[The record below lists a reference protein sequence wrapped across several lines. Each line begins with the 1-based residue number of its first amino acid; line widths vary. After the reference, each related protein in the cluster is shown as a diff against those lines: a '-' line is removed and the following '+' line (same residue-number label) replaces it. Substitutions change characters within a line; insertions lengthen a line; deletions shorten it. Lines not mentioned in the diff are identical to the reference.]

1 MQNEVEEVQAMIRK
15 AQGEH
20 EKKIAP
26 EVKTDNEK
34 SFPVHKECPLRRT
47 VAAPPPRWSKS
58 NLLTDM
64 VSEKLMGLC
73 LGRLTKGGQRTD
85 PTKAQLSPGTEKKY
99 QGRAGG

>member
-1 MQNEVEEVQAMIRK
+1 MQATIRK

-34 SFPVHKECPLRRT
+34 SFPEHKEYPLWWMA
-47 VAAPPPRWSKS
+47 AAPPPRRSES
-58 NLLTDM
+58 NLLTDT

-85 PTKAQLSPGTEKKY
+85 PTKTQLSPGTEKKY
-99 QGRAGG
+99 QGRAAG